1 MSFGGVH
8 SSYMSISPL
17 VWIVLVTSSSST
29 WAYQESTQTRAGS
42 GRAGGEGKNRSAHRD
57 SVTCPI
63 KKGRRVF
70 LGVSLEGGG
79 GKISTDKGR
88 YSYSIGPGMGHSVEV
103 ARYPFAIEFSKF
115 RFFSSYSEESIPGTL
130 NPSVTT
136 AKIDWINLGLKLRMV
151 KTRNEIWI
159 GSGLNFSVFH
169 HTYEPG
175 NETEPTSETQGRR
188 ISKKPGL
195 GYHFQC
201 TILRDLKDRSGISLN
216 LGYHKLYDIDLVRPA
231 RPSTTCFA
239 PDDYTV
245 ILFSVKWMYYL
256 YDSSRIPSVR

>member
-1 MSFGGVH
+1 
-8 SSYMSISPL
+8 MSISPL

-29 WAYQESTQTRAGS
+29 WAYQENSLAREGS
-42 GRAGGEGKNRSAHRD
+42 GRAGGEGKNRSAYRD

-63 KKGRRVF
+63 KKGPRVF
-70 LGVSLEGGG
+70 FGVSMEGGG

-88 YSYSIGPGMGHSVEV
+88 YSYGIGPGMGHSVEV

-115 RFFSSYSEESIPGTL
+115 RFFSSYSEESKPGTM

-136 AKIDWINLGLKLRMV
+136 AKIDWIHLGLKLRMV

-159 GSGLNFSVFH
+159 GSGLNFPGFH

-175 NETEPTSETQGRR
+175 NETESTSETQGRR

-201 TILRDLKDRSGISLN
+201 NILRDLKDRSGISLN
-216 LGYHKLYDIDLVRPA
+216 LVYHKLYDVDFFHPA
-231 RPSTTCFA
+231 RPSTTYFA
-239 PDDYTV
+239 PDDYTATM
-245 ILFSVKWMYYL
+245 FSVKWMYFL
-256 YDSSRIPSVR
+256 YDSTRTPSVR